1 MNNQGTHELVDF
13 EAIFKAYYA
22 GLVVYAFRI
31 LQNYNEAEDVVQ
43 EVFFSYWKKR
53 LTIELKSTLKSYLY
67 GAVKRQCQNK
77 IRHAMVVDKYE
88 SGVSAEVK
96 LGENPHDQLVGSEM
110 EEVIKKTLDGLP
122 EKTKKIF
129 VMNRFEAKKYKEI
142 AHELSISLKTVEAH
156 MGKVLKLLKLSL
168 SHHLYMIF
176 LLIF

>member
-1 MNNQGTHELVDF
+1 MNNQGTQELDDF
-13 EAIFKAYYA
+13 EAIFKTHYS

-31 LQNYNEAEDVVQ
+31 LENYNEAEDVVQ

-53 LTIELKSTLKSYLY
+53 ATVELTSTLKSYLY

-77 IRHAMVVDKYE
+77 IRHAMVVHKYE

-96 LGENPHDQLVGSEM
+96 FGENPHDQLIGSEM

-122 EKTKKIF
+122 DKTKKIF
-129 VMNRFEAKKYKEI
+129 VMNRFESKKYKEI
-142 AHELSISLKTVEAH
+142 AKELSISLKTVEAH
-156 MGKVLKLLKLSL
+156 MGKVLKLLRLSL
-168 SHHLYMIF
+168 SHHLYMIL